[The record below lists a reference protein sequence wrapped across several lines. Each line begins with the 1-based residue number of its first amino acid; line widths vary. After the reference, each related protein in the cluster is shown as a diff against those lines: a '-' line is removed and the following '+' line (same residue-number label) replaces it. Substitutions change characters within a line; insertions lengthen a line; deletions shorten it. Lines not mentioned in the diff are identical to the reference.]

1 METVEPVDLVGKVSP
16 LNGARPRVLFVGAFP
31 KPGHDVF
38 GGMVTSCRALLASS
52 FPERVD
58 LDLFDSTQATNPP
71 PPFPLRLVRATTRFM
86 RFVKRM
92 ATNKPRIVLL
102 FVSSGASIVE
112 KGAMAHYAR
121 CCGVPAVL
129 FPRSGSVAD
138 ACRSS
143 ARRRRW
149 VKFWFGG
156 ATAIVCQSR
165 TWQQCAVQQLGFAPE
180 AVSVV
185 RNWTATPELLKVG
198 RQRDARASGPVRM
211 LFVGWLERNKG
222 VVDLLEAC
230 RDISANH
237 AFTLDF
243 IGDGTV
249 AAEARDFVARH
260 DLSDRIRFRGWLR
273 EDEVRRALQESDL
286 FVLPSRAEGL
296 PNSMVEAMAAGVP
309 VIVTRVGAIPDFLVD
324 RESALLVTPGDV
336 GELAA
341 ALAEL
346 IESRGLRQA
355 LASAAYAIAQ
365 REFSAEAAAER
376 LQAIIESTVT
386 NHERRQI
393 AT

>member
-1 METVEPVDLVGKVSP
+1 M
-16 LNGARPRVLFVGAFP
+16 GAFP
-31 KPGHDVF
+31 KPGHDVI

-71 PPFPLRLVRATTRFM
+71 PPFPLRLIRAATRVIRYVRRI
-86 RFVKRM
+86 
-92 ATNKPRIVLL
+92 ATNKPQIVLL

-121 CCGVPAVL
+121 WCDVPAVL
-129 FPRSGSVAD
+129 FPRSGRVAD

-143 ARRRRW
+143 ARWRRW
-149 VKFWFGG
+149 VKFWFAG
-156 ATAIVCQSR
+156 ATAVVCQSR
-165 TWQQCAVQQLGFAPE
+165 AWQECAVEQLGFPPE
-180 AVSVV
+180 SVSVV
-185 RNWTATPELLKVG
+185 RNWTATPELLQIG
-198 RQRDARASGPVRM
+198 RRREARESGPVRL

-222 VVDLLEAC
+222 VIDLLEAC
-230 RDISANH
+230 RDLSAQH
-237 AFTLDF
+237 AFTLDLV
-243 IGDGTV
+243 GDGTV
-249 AAEARDFVARH
+249 AGEARDFVARH
-260 DLSDRIRFRGWLR
+260 ELSDRIRFRGWLQ
-273 EDEVRRALQESDL
+273 EDEVRRALQESDV

-309 VIVTRVGAIPDFLVD
+309 VIVTRVGAIPDFLAD

-336 GELAA
+336 TGLAV

-346 IESRGLRQA
+346 IDNPGLRQT
-355 LASAAYAIAQ
+355 LAFAAYTIAQ

-376 LQAIIESTVT
+376 LEAVIESTVT